1 MFDDKNNIE
10 SDLLMRSILSQAE
23 EEVPS
28 HVWDGISAELD
39 RIAAQKTVKPFA
51 VWFRRSAVAV
61 AAAAA
66 IAVGVVIN
74 WDKDAQTAL
83 VPEADGADLIAVA
96 EPVAPIQEEPAT
108 PVQQKPV
115 LANIQKP
122 STKPATP
129 IHQTT
134 EVIEVK
140 VVTESEQ
147 EVETIQEQIEKK
159 APKTYVAEAVNIIDD
174 WADEDDK
181 EKIRSNKVRTSI
193 VLSGLAGT
201 NSSKNNIG
209 NGTLMRPSSSTTR
222 PQTGVRQTGTES
234 TYGLPL
240 SFGIGAKIGLSPRWS
255 LGVGVNYTL
264 LSRQFEG
271 TYTNADNPDNILI
284 IPTNDI
290 RNTQHF
296 VGIPIN
302 AYYNIIS
309 RDHLNFYAYAGAAA
323 EKCVSNKYDVLG
335 KNVVHSERVK
345 GLQYSANIGLGLEFL
360 LGEHLGLYFDPS
372 LRYYFKNHQP
382 KSIRTEQPLMMGFE
396 LGFRINL

>member
-28 HVWDGISAELD
+28 HVWDGISEELD
-39 RIAAQKTVKPFA
+39 RIAAQKTVKPLA

-74 WDKDAQTAL
+74 WDTDAQTAL

-96 EPVAPIQEEPAT
+96 EPVAPIQEEQVAPAQ
-108 PVQQKPV
+108 PKPV

-122 STKPATP
+122 ATKPATP
-129 IHQTT
+129 ICQTT
-134 EVIEVK
+134 EEI
-140 VVTESEQ
+140 

-159 APKTYVAEAVNIIDD
+159 APKTYVAEAVDIFDN
-174 WADEDDK
+174 WADEEEE
-181 EKIRSNKVRTSI
+181 EKVKSRKVRSAI

-201 NSSKNNIG
+201 NSAKNNVG
-209 NGTLMRPSSSTTR
+209 NGMIMRPSSSTTR

-234 TYGLPL
+234 SYGLPL
-240 SFGIGAKIGLSPRWS
+240 SFGIGAKIGLSQRWS

-264 LSRQFEG
+264 LTRKFEG
-271 TYTNADNPDNILI
+271 TYTNAENPDNILI
-284 IPTNDI
+284 IPTTEI
-290 RNTQHF
+290 YNTQHF
-296 VGIPIN
+296 VGIPVN
-302 AYYNIIS
+302 AYYNIIN
-309 RDHLNFYAYAGAAA
+309 REHLNFYAYAGAAA

-335 KNVVHSERVK
+335 KNVVHSEKAK
-345 GLQYSANIGLGLEFL
+345 GMQYSANVGFGLEFL
-360 LGEHLGLYFDPS
+360 LGKHLGLYFDPS